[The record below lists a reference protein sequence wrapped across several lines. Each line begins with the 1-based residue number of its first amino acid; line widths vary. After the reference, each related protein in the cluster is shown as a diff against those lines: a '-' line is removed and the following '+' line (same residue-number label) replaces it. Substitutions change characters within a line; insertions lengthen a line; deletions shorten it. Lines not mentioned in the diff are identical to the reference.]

1 MTDQSGDLACPC
13 LFLYLIVFVVPA
25 YKRPGGCVVV
35 SSLPSL
41 SLPFNHYYQPYSIMS
56 SPAYTSFPFS
66 FKEDACAQD
75 VVESMEQVGD
85 LASLCL
91 K

>member
-1 MTDQSGDLACPC
+1 MTDRSGDFVWVCLILYLLVLVIPVYKSLESELLLSLTP
-13 LFLYLIVFVVPA
+13 LFL
-25 YKRPGGCVVV
+25 
-35 SSLPSL
+35 SLH
-41 SLPFNHYYQPYSIMS
+41 HYYSTQPIMS

-66 FKEDACAQD
+66 YKEDTCAQD

>member
-13 LFLYLIVFVVPA
+13 LFVYLIVFVVSA
-25 YKRPGGCVVV
+25 YKRLEWMSCHFLTP
-35 SSLPSL
+35 PFL
-41 SLPFNHYYQPYSIMS
+41 SLHHYYPSQTIMS

-66 FKEDACAQD
+66 YKEDACAQD
-75 VVESMEQVGD
+75 VVESMEQVGG

>member
-1 MTDQSGDLACPC
+1 MTNQSGDFACSC
-13 LFLYLIVFVVPA
+13 LFLYLLVFVAPA
-25 YKRPGGCVVV
+25 YKRFGEMSRLFFTP
-35 SSLPSL
+35 LFL
-41 SLPFNHYYQPYSIMS
+41 SLHHYHSTQIIMS

-66 FKEDACAQD
+66 YKEDACAQD
-75 VVESMEQVGD
+75 VVESMEQVGG